1 MSDSIDPRL
10 VLIPTLET
18 NQKAI
23 VQRLE
28 KLEAI
33 LHLRDMNQPMKRDF
47 FGMKFAENFSARYD
61 KASEEHELRRKADEE
76 PEAERYPGELLTLR
90 AFFNSVEE
98 LVNRK
103 R

>member
-10 VLIPTLET
+10 VLIPTLES
-18 NQKAI
+18 NQRAI

-47 FGMKFAENFSARYD
+47 FGMKF
-61 KASEEHELRRKADEE
+61 EEHELRRKADEE

-90 AFFNSVEE
+90 TFFNSVEE